1 MLPRSIRLPDV
12 FRCMALIAG
21 IAAVSLTANNAY
33 SQSVYPQKP
42 IRLVVPYAAGGGID
56 AIARLV
62 AQDLSDGLG
71 QAVAVDNRAGAGG
84 MIGAEFVARSQPD
97 GYTVLFAGNP
107 ELTINPTLMG
117 GTRYNVGKD
126 FIPLMLVSESPNVLV
141 AHPSLRAGLHDI
153 VEGTDRGDG
162 TLSVGTPG
170 LGTPQHLTVEVLKSL
185 SKAQWVHVP
194 YKGAA
199 PAIVDV
205 LGGQTRLVL
214 TGAPPLLPHIKSGKL
229 KALAVMQPRR
239 SSLMPDIPTF
249 EEASGLKVLE
259 SYSTWYGVLVPAGT
273 PAQVTGPLQ
282 KALATTL
289 ARPEIRQKLQE
300 LGTEVVALPGPQ
312 FGERIRLEILRY
324 GDVIRRFN
332 LKAE

>member
-1 MLPRSIRLPDV
+1 MSTSLRLSV
-12 FRCMALIAG
+12 RWLRRLAKLTGLSVAF
-21 IAAVSLTANNAY
+21 VSVAHAQTA
-33 SQSVYPQKP
+33 YPQKP
-42 IRLVVPYAAGGGID
+42 IRMVVPYAAGGGID

-62 AQDLSDGLG
+62 AQDVSDGLG
-71 QAVAVDNRAGAGG
+71 QPIAVDNKAGAGG
-84 MIGAEFVARSQPD
+84 MIGAEIVARAQPD

-107 ELTINPTLMG
+107 ELTINPSLMG
-117 GTRYNVGKD
+117 STRYNVAKD

-141 AHPSLRAGLHDI
+141 AHPGLKASLRDI
-153 VEGTDRGDG
+153 VEGQDRGDG
-162 TLSVGTPG
+162 TLSIGTPG
-170 LGTPQHLTVEVLKSL
+170 QGTPQHLTVEVLKSL

-214 TGAPPLLPHIKSGKL
+214 TGAPPLLQHIKSGKL
-229 KALAVMQPRR
+229 KPLAVMQPKR
-239 SSLMPDIPTF
+239 SALMPDIPTF
-249 EEASGLKVLE
+249 EEASGLKGLE

-273 PAQVTGPLQ
+273 PAGVVDTLQ
-282 KALATTL
+282 KSLTTTL
-289 ARPEIRQKLQE
+289 SRPEVRQKLQD
-300 LGTEVVALPGPQ
+300 LGTEVVAQPGKQ
-312 FGERIRLEILRY
+312 FADRIRLEGQRY